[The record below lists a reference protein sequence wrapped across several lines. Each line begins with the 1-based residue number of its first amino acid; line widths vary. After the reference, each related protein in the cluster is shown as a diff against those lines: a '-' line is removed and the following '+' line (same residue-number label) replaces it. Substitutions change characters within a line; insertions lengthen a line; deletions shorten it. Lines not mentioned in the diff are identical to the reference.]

1 MAWLI
6 QKVIRIGFLH
16 LSGVTPTGK
25 MLIWTLLILLVCQ
38 VAGGFV
44 RLILKQHWKK
54 GLVQN
59 HLKNVGLDD
68 STVIT
73 RPGPYPIKKLA

>member
-6 QKVIRIGFLH
+6 QKVIRIGVLH

-59 HLKNVGLDD
+59 DLKNVRQDD
-68 STVIT
+68 SMMTM
-73 RPGPYPIKKLA
+73 RPATYPIKN